1 MPKTNPIAAAASIL
15 LAMLLIGFIDNFV
28 VNIAQDAGLW
38 QFHLTRS
45 AMAVPMI
52 AGLALIGV
60 GTLALRRP
68 GAVLIRSITM
78 SVAMVLY
85 FGSLAF
91 LPISD
96 AVAGLFTAPLF
107 VLLIS
112 ILVLKERMGLVRI
125 AAAIAGFVGVL
136 LVLRPDGGALAWTSA
151 VPVFAGFFY
160 AVAAILTRTRCAEES
175 ATALLASFF
184 AALGICGALGV
195 AILYV
200 YPVSS
205 DDPGFVLRGW
215 ASPTPAFLGWTLLQA
230 VGSIAAVGLITRS
243 YQMADTSFVAVFE
256 YSLLIFASLW
266 AWILRGEVLDPMA
279 MFGIG
284 IIIAS
289 GVIIA
294 LRGR

>member
-1 MPKTNPIAAAASIL
+1 
-15 LAMLLIGFIDNFV
+15 MLLIGFIDNFV

-52 AGLALIGV
+52 AGLALVGV

-68 GAVLIRSITM
+68 GAVFIRSITM
-78 SVAMVLY
+78 SVAMVIY

-112 ILVLKERMGLVRI
+112 ILILKERMGLVRI
-125 AAAIAGFVGVL
+125 AAAIAGFVGVM
-136 LVLRPDGGALAWTSA
+136 LVLRPDGGALSWTSA